1 MYSTN
6 NNSNS
11 QKLCAVE
18 QTKEQVGTKGEKK
31 FIFLSG
37 VFFARDKLFEI
48 DIEFVNRK
56 ILIVCVRIICDYGMR
71 LNESKKSGEQTK
83 KYAQNFHR
91 TVSTEQLVERG
102 DHYAQLTILHQHS
115 KQLHQFT
122 FLAYN
127 AMFFSFTITQF
138 NGFFASFGW
147 LRVCVCVLCANSSK
161 PNFLR
166 SLYSFVSSYPI
177 QLILFIKS
185 NCVCSVFVHLFLCS
199 FFLQSHCM

>member
-1 MYSTN
+1 MECDWM
-6 NNSNS
+6 
-11 QKLCAVE
+11 KA
-18 QTKEQVGTKGEKK
+18 KK
-31 FIFLSG
+31 AANRRRNMHKIFIEPY
-37 VFFARDKLFEI
+37 R
-48 DIEFVNRK
+48 
-56 ILIVCVRIICDYGMR
+56 LISECSIAWS
-71 LNESKKSGEQTK
+71 L
-83 KYAQNFHR
+83 
-91 TVSTEQLVERG
+91 QLVERG